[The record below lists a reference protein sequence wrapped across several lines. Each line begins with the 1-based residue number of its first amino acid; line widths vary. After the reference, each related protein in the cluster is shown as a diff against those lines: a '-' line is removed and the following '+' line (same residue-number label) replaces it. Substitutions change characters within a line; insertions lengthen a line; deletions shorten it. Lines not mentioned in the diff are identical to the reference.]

1 MAKCCSFTASRNWLF
16 KYSFANSGLKSSTK
30 DLGDGTIMHCW
41 IPKTHKEKN
50 PTLLLIHGIG
60 ANAMWQ
66 WNEFITAL
74 SSGFNLYVPDLLF
87 FGESY
92 TSRCERTESFQAQCV
107 MRTMEAY
114 GVKKM
119 IVVGL
124 SYGGFVG
131 YSMAAQYPEAVEKLV
146 LGCSGVCLEE
156 KDMEN
161 GMFQVKSVE
170 EAVSILLPQTPEK
183 LRQLLRLSFY
193 KPAKNVPSCF
203 LNDFIDIS
211 LTTSCF
217 ALIFDYLA
225 VVSVCCYCLFNGCS
239 LGTPSVSSKPR
250 VYWKQPLYLT
260 KVMCTVNHQERKE
273 LIEALHNKRKFADLP
288 KITQPTLIIW
298 GEYDQI
304 FPLEL
309 GHRLKRHLG
318 ENAQLVIIKGAGHAI
333 NMEKPKELYK
343 HLKSFLL
350 DSHPHTK
357 ENSNGNTDKLD

>member
-1 MAKCCSFTASRNWLF
+1 MAKCCSFTASRNKCF
-16 KYSFANSGLKSSTK
+16 KYSFSNSGLKSSTK

-41 IPKTHKEKN
+41 IPKTHKEKK
-50 PTLLLIHGIG
+50 PILILIHGIG

-66 WNEFITAL
+66 WSEFITPL
-74 SSGFNLYVPDLLF
+74 SSRSNLYVPDLLF

-92 TSRCERTESFQAQCV
+92 TTRPERTEHFQCQCV
-107 MRTMEAY
+107 MRTMEGY
-114 GVKKM
+114 GVRKM

-131 YSMAAQYPEAVEKLV
+131 YTMATQFPEAVEKVV

-161 GMFQVKSVE
+161 GMFQVKSVD
-170 EAVSILLPQTPEK
+170 EAVSNLLPHSPEK
-183 LRQLLRLSFY
+183 LRQLIKLSFY

-203 LNDFIDIS
+203 LNDFID
-211 LTTSCF
+211 
-217 ALIFDYLA
+217 
-225 VVSVCCYCLFNGCS
+225 
-239 LGTPSVSSKPR
+239 
-250 VYWKQPLYLT
+250 
-260 KVMCTVNHQERKE
+260 VMCTVNHQERKE
-273 LIEALHNKRKFADLP
+273 LIETLYNNRNFTDLP
-288 KITQPTLIIW
+288 KITQLTLIIW

-309 GHRLKRHLG
+309 SNRLNRHLG
-318 ENAQLVIIKGAGHAI
+318 ENAQLAIIKDAGHAI

-350 DSHPHTK
+350 ESHPHILSRTVMAIAT
-357 ENSNGNTDKLD
+357 N

>member
-74 SSGFNLYVPDLLF
+74 SSRFNLYVPDLLF

-107 MRTMEAY
+107 MRIMEAY

-203 LNDFIDIS
+203 LNDFID
-211 LTTSCF
+211 
-217 ALIFDYLA
+217 
-225 VVSVCCYCLFNGCS
+225 
-239 LGTPSVSSKPR
+239 
-250 VYWKQPLYLT
+250 
-260 KVMCTVNHQERKE
+260 VMCTVNHQERKE
-273 LIEALHNKRKFADLP
+273 LIKALHNKRKFADLP

-350 DSHPHTK
+350 DSHPHSK

>member
-1 MAKCCSFTASRNWLF
+1 MAKCCSFTASRNWCF
-16 KYSFANSGLKSSTK
+16 KYSFSNSGLKSSTT
-30 DLGDGTIMHCW
+30 DLTDGTIMHCW
-41 IPKTHKEKN
+41 IPKNHKEKK
-50 PTLLLIHGIG
+50 PTLVLIHGIG

-66 WNEFITAL
+66 WNEFISPL
-74 SSGFNLYVPDLLF
+74 SSRFNLYVPDLLF

-92 TSRCERTESFQAQCV
+92 TTRPERSELFQAQCV
-107 MRTMEAY
+107 MRIMEVY

-119 IVVGL
+119 TVVGL

-131 YSMAAQYPEAVEKLV
+131 YSMAVQFPEAVERVV

-161 GMFQVKSVE
+161 GMLQVKSVE

-183 LRQLLRLSFY
+183 LRQLMKLSFY
-193 KPAKNVPSCF
+193 KPAQKVPSCF
-203 LNDFIDIS
+203 LNDFID
-211 LTTSCF
+211 
-217 ALIFDYLA
+217 
-225 VVSVCCYCLFNGCS
+225 
-239 LGTPSVSSKPR
+239 
-250 VYWKQPLYLT
+250 
-260 KVMCTVNHQERKE
+260 VMCTVNHQERKE
-273 LIEALHNKRKFADLP
+273 LIEALHNNRKFSDLP
-288 KITQPTLIIW
+288 NITQPTLIIW

-309 GHRLKRHLG
+309 AHRLKRHLG
-318 ENAQLVIIKGAGHAI
+318 ENAQLVIIKDAGHAI

-357 ENSNGNTDKLD
+357 QDNNGDCHKQD

>member
-1 MAKCCSFTASRNWLF
+1 MAKCCSFTASRNWCF
-16 KYSFANSGLKSSTK
+16 KYSFSNSGLKSSTI

-41 IPKTHKEKN
+41 TPKTHKEKN

-66 WNEFITAL
+66 WSEFITPL
-74 SSGFNLYVPDLLF
+74 SSRFNLYVPDLLF

-107 MRTMEAY
+107 MRIMEVY

-119 IVVGL
+119 VVVGL

-131 YSMAAQYPEAVEKLV
+131 YSMAAQYPEAVEKVV

-156 KDMEN
+156 KDVEN

-170 EAVSILLPQTPEK
+170 EAVSVLLPQTPEK
-183 LRQLLRLSFY
+183 LRQLVKLSFY
-193 KPAKNVPSCF
+193 KPIKNLPSCF
-203 LNDFIDIS
+203 LNDFID
-211 LTTSCF
+211 
-217 ALIFDYLA
+217 
-225 VVSVCCYCLFNGCS
+225 
-239 LGTPSVSSKPR
+239 
-250 VYWKQPLYLT
+250 
-260 KVMCTVNHQERKE
+260 VMCTVNHQERKE
-273 LIEALHNKRKFADLP
+273 LIEALHNNRKLSDLP

-309 GHRLKRHLG
+309 AHRLKRHLG
-318 ENAQLVIIKGAGHAI
+318 ENAQLVIIKDAGHAI
-333 NMEKPKELYK
+333 NMEKRKEFFK
-343 HLKSFLL
+343 HLKSFLI
-350 DSHPHTK
+350 DSRPHTK
-357 ENSNGNTDKLD
+357 EDCNGNSQKLD

>member
-1 MAKCCSFTASRNWLF
+1 MAKCCSFTASRNWCF
-16 KYSFANSGLKSSTK
+16 KYSFSNSGLKSSTI

-50 PTLLLIHGIG
+50 PTLLLIHGLG

-66 WNEFITAL
+66 WSEFITPL
-74 SSGFNLYVPDLLF
+74 SSRFNLYVPDLLF

-107 MRTMEAY
+107 MRIMEVY

-119 IVVGL
+119 VVVGL

-131 YSMAAQYPEAVEKLV
+131 FSMAAQYPEAVEKVV

-170 EAVSILLPQTPEK
+170 EAVSVLLPQTPEK
-183 LRQLLRLSFY
+183 LRQLVKLSFY
-193 KPAKNVPSCF
+193 KPIKNLPSCF
-203 LNDFIDIS
+203 LNDFID
-211 LTTSCF
+211 
-217 ALIFDYLA
+217 
-225 VVSVCCYCLFNGCS
+225 
-239 LGTPSVSSKPR
+239 
-250 VYWKQPLYLT
+250 
-260 KVMCTVNHQERKE
+260 VMCTVNHPERKE
-273 LIEALHNKRKFADLP
+273 LIETLHNNRKLSDLP

-309 GHRLKRHLG
+309 AHRLKRHLG
-318 ENAQLVIIKGAGHAI
+318 ENSQLVIIKDAGHAI
-333 NMEKPKELYK
+333 NMEKRKEFFK
-343 HLKSFLL
+343 HLKSFLI
-350 DSHPHTK
+350 DSRPHTK
-357 ENSNGNTDKLD
+357 EASNGNSQKLD

>member
-1 MAKCCSFTASRNWLF
+1 
-16 KYSFANSGLKSSTK
+16 
-30 DLGDGTIMHCW
+30 MHCW

-92 TSRCERTESFQAQCV
+92 TSRCERTESFQAQCI

-203 LNDFIDIS
+203 LNDFID
-211 LTTSCF
+211 
-217 ALIFDYLA
+217 
-225 VVSVCCYCLFNGCS
+225 
-239 LGTPSVSSKPR
+239 
-250 VYWKQPLYLT
+250 
-260 KVMCTVNHQERKE
+260 VMCTVNHQERKE
-273 LIEALHNKRKFADLP
+273 LIEALHNNRKFADLP